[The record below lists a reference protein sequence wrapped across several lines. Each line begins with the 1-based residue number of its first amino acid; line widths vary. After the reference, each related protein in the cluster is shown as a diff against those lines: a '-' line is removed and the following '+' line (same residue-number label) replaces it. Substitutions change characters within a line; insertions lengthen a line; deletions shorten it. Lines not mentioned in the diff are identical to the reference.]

1 MRLGGTALLRD
12 HFVWGL
18 GAMCQLHR
26 VPFDPKL
33 VLQQFPPP
41 YSVERFLHAAKTF
54 GFRAGI
60 SKVSRERLPKLRL
73 PCLITLAPQ
82 AEAANDAL
90 SGPPAPGGADRG
102 LALVFKIENE
112 QVLLVDP
119 ASRAPQTLDTDVFAK
134 RYLGEAIRF
143 APADRE
149 LRDPDAA
156 ESQPR
161 RFGFRWFVP
170 ELLKHKRVWRD
181 VLLASLV
188 IQLLGLATP
197 LFTQLV
203 VDKVVVHQTIN
214 TLIVIGVALAFSML
228 FNAALTWARQY
239 LVLHTGNRVDAVLG
253 MRVFEHLLGLPIR
266 YFEHRPTGVI
276 VARLAAVESIREFV
290 AGTAVTLILDLPF
303 LSVFLAIMFWYSWQ
317 LSLIALAILVVI
329 IGVSLAV
336 VPLIRSRLNRQFLLG
351 ARNQAFL
358 TEYTSGIETVK
369 SLQMEPQLKTE
380 YGQYLAAYLG
390 AGFATRTLSNAYNV
404 AANALEQLMTL
415 LILVVGA
422 TVVMQNEGFT
432 IGMLVAFQMFAARL
446 SQPLLR
452 LAGIWQQF
460 QQAAIAVKRLGDIMN
475 APVEPYSLIPVRPT
489 EQAVEI
495 GIENLAFRYAENLP
509 WLYRN
514 LSLAI
519 RPGAC
524 VAIMGPS
531 GCGKSTLAKLL
542 QGFYL
547 PEEGAIK
554 LNGRDIRSL
563 SANELRTFFGV
574 VPQETMLFSGTIY
587 DNLARGNP
595 HAGFE
600 QVVESCRVAEIH
612 AVIDQLPNGYQ
623 TEIGEHGVGLSG
635 GQKQRVAIARALLK
649 RPAVLIFDEATSNLD
664 VPTAE
669 HFVQTVNGLKG
680 RVTMIFIAHQLPK
693 GLAVDEVVSLVAG
706 AQASASGTTKCGI
719 RAYPIE

>member
-1 MRLGGTALLRD
+1 VALQRD

-60 SKVSRERLPKLRL
+60 SKVSRERLTRLRL
-73 PCLITLAPQ
+73 PCLVALAPQ
-82 AEAANDAL
+82 AAPANDKANDSANDAL
-90 SGPPAPGGADRG
+90 TGVPAPASAERG
-102 LALVFKIENE
+102 LALVFKFEDE
-112 QVLLVDP
+112 QVLLVEP
-119 ASRAPQTLDTDVFAK
+119 ASRSPQTLDADAFAA
-134 RYLGEAIRF
+134 RFLGEAIRF

-203 VDKVVVHQTIN
+203 VDKVVVHQTVN
-214 TLIVIGVALAFSML
+214 TLIVIGVALVFSML

-253 MRVFEHLLGLPIR
+253 VRVFEHLVGLPIR

-317 LSLIALAILVVI
+317 LSAIALAILAVI
-329 IGVSLAV
+329 IGASLAV
-336 VPLIRSRLNRQFLLG
+336 VPAIRARLNRQFLLG

-358 TEYTSGIETVK
+358 TEYTAGIETVK

-390 AGFATRTLSNAYNV
+390 AGFATRQLSNAYNV

-422 TVVMQNEGFT
+422 TIVMQNEGFT

-452 LAGIWQQF
+452 LVGIWQQF
-460 QQAAIAVKRLGDIMN
+460 QQAGIAVKRLGDIMN
-475 APVEPYSLIPVRPT
+475 APVEPYSLIPARPSDQT
-489 EQAVEI
+489 VEI
-495 GIENLAFRYAENLP
+495 GIEALGFRYAENLP

-514 LSLAI
+514 LNLAI

-563 SANELRTFFGV
+563 SANELRAFFGV
-574 VPQETMLFSGTIY
+574 VPQETVLFSGTLY
-587 DNLARGNP
+587 ENLARGNP
-595 HAGFE
+595 HASFE
-600 QVVESCRVAEIH
+600 QVVGACRFAEIH
-612 AVIDQLPNGYQ
+612 EVIDKLPHGYQ

-635 GQKQRVAIARALLK
+635 GQKQRIAIARALLK

-664 VPTAE
+664 PPTAE
-669 HFVQTVNGLKG
+669 QFARTVNALKG
-680 RVTMIFIAHQLPK
+680 KVTMLFIAHQLPK
-693 GLAVDEVVSLVAG
+693 GLAVDEVVSLAA
-706 AQASASGTTKCGI
+706 AQ
-719 RAYPIE
+719 PIA